1 MLRACVQ
8 EGEGKRAAN
17 TQTPKKGTG
26 ESQELESS
34 SWLPKLLPA
43 VVLLVA
49 VWWKFY
55 GQQQ

>member
-1 MLRACVQ
+1 MQ

-17 TQTPKKGTG
+17 TQTPKKSTG

>member
-1 MLRACVQ
+1 LGLQ
-8 EGEGKRAAN
+8 EGEGKRASN
-17 TQTPKKGTG
+17 TATPKKGSSG
-26 ESQELESS
+26 DNGQELESS

-55 GQQQ
+55 QE